1 MSTFSEAAKN
11 EMLGALDPSEVRLH
25 DGDPGDQGD
34 DNRVGGSNGVE
45 DASFSSAAGGE
56 RTLSSQVDFTGLDG
70 GQTVTWFSVWDSSGV
85 FLGKGEITSGDTAAN
100 AAGAYS
106 LTTATALRLL
116 DPAGQG

>member
-11 EMLGALDPSEVRLH
+11 EMLDALDPGEVRLH
-25 DGDPGDQGD
+25 DGDPGDEGD

-45 DASFSSAAGGE
+45 SASFSSADGGE
-56 RTLSSQVDFTGLDG
+56 RTLASQVDFTGLDPQ
-70 GQTVTWFSVWDSSGV
+70 QTVTWFSVWDASGSPDV
-85 FLGKGEITSGDTAAN
+85 FLGKGEITSGDTSAN

-116 DPAGQG
+116 DPA